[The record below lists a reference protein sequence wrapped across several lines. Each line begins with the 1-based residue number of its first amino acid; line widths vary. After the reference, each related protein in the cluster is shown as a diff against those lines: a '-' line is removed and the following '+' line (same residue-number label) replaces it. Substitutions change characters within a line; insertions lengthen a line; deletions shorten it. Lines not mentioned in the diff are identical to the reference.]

1 MPNKCIKIIRL
12 SLIGTFKSGALAS
25 LLNAPYA
32 KRYIQKRVTMKFHIL
47 LITLISTLFCS
58 TLIAGEVSGDI
69 NKLFY
74 IEKNNPSTYPRKHI
88 LGKFGEKIVSEYA
101 IGIAS
106 NRKGTYKYL
115 NFFTFPNNITNK
127 PVQLNFT
134 VDFYDLNGN
143 KLGESN
149 YKIQKPMKPTDPNL
163 LPASSAGS
171 NVKEK
176 DFDKVKK
183 YRIIFTEK

>member
-1 MPNKCIKIIRL
+1 
-12 SLIGTFKSGALAS
+12 
-25 LLNAPYA
+25 
-32 KRYIQKRVTMKFHIL
+32 MKFHIL
-47 LITLISTLFCS
+47 LTILILTLCS
-58 TLIAGEVSGDI
+58 NILNAGEVSGNI

-74 IEKNNPSTYPRKHI
+74 IEKNNPSTYPKKHI
-88 LGKFGEKIVSEYA
+88 LGKFGEKVVSEYA

-106 NRKGTYKYL
+106 NRKGTYKFL

-127 PVQLNFT
+127 PVQLNYT
-134 VDFYDLNGN
+134 VGFYDINGN

-149 YKIQKPMKPTDPNL
+149 YKIQKPIKPTDPNL

-171 NVKEK
+171 NVKEE